1 MFFLTTYYQC
11 WPFPSGAAFLIGLDP
26 EIDPPV
32 LVLANKSDILG
43 AASLTTVHNEVCR
56 ASGLVQSAGV
66 SGAKREYRLKTC
78 SAKRDEG
85 LAAAIAWI
93 VQAAKL
99 RCQQTAGSAGSSGQ
113 LARLGLC

>member
-1 MFFLTTYYQC
+1 MI
-11 WPFPSGAAFLIGLDP
+11 ALDP
-26 EIDPPV
+26 DIDPPV

-43 AASLTTVHNEVCR
+43 AASVTTVHNEVCR
-56 ASGLVQSAGV
+56 ASGLVQSAGA

-85 LAAAIAWI
+85 LAAAIDWI

-99 RCQQTAGSAGSSGQ
+99 RCQQLSAGSAGSSGQ
-113 LARLGLC
+113 LGRLGLC